1 LQSDA
6 VAIAA
11 GELEDRLDAGFDQHR
26 RRGHRAEMWARA
38 GAIGDVHR
46 VCQALE
52 RQRLGKKFAAIGCD
66 RRRDFRRDHE
76 ALGAQFVLEVH
87 RHPSRKIQ
95 WTWQAQE

>member
-1 LQSDA
+1 LQNW
-6 VAIAA
+6 
-11 GELEDRLDAGFDQHR
+11 LDAGLDQQR
-26 RRGHRAEMWARA
+26 RCRHRAEMRART